1 MEYIKEKIVHYWS
14 KRVENFSNLRIQE
27 LEGEK
32 HLLWLSELKRYLPDR
47 TGLKIL
53 DIGTGTGF
61 LAFLLAAEG
70 HHLTGIDL
78 TEDMIQEAKRLS
90 RVLELP
96 AQFYVMDGE
105 NPDFPGGSFDAVI
118 TRNLTWSLPH
128 LAQAYAQWRK
138 LLKPQGVLINFDAD
152 YCREQPP
159 ENLPKDH
166 AHKDLSSS
174 MLQEY
179 ESIKD
184 IIRPT
189 QKPRPLWDRELLEKA
204 GYQNISVDTGVWKRI
219 YGQADQFYN
228 PTPIFTITATA

>member
-105 NPDFPGGSFDAVI
+105 NPDFPDGSFDAVI

-166 AHKDLSSS
+166 AHKDLSFS

-219 YGQADQFYN
+219 
-228 PTPIFTITATA
+228 

>member
-96 AQFYVMDGE
+96 AQFYVMDGGKIRIFRTA
-105 NPDFPGGSFDAVI
+105 P
-118 TRNLTWSLPH
+118 LTPSLP
-128 LAQAYAQWRK
+128 
-138 LLKPQGVLINFDAD
+138 G
-152 YCREQPP
+152 
-159 ENLPKDH
+159 
-166 AHKDLSSS
+166 
-174 MLQEY
+174 
-179 ESIKD
+179 
-184 IIRPT
+184 T
-189 QKPRPLWDRELLEKA
+189 
-204 GYQNISVDTGVWKRI
+204 
-219 YGQADQFYN
+219 
-228 PTPIFTITATA
+228 

>member
-105 NPDFPGGSFDAVI
+105 NPDFPDGSFDAVI

-152 YCREQPP
+152 YCRE
-159 ENLPKDH
+159 
-166 AHKDLSSS
+166 
-174 MLQEY
+174 
-179 ESIKD
+179 
-184 IIRPT
+184 
-189 QKPRPLWDRELLEKA
+189 
-204 GYQNISVDTGVWKRI
+204 
-219 YGQADQFYN
+219 
-228 PTPIFTITATA
+228 

>member
-1 MEYIKEKIVHYWS
+1 
-14 KRVENFSNLRIQE
+14 
-27 LEGEK
+27 
-32 HLLWLSELKRYLPDR
+32 
-47 TGLKIL
+47 
-53 DIGTGTGF
+53 
-61 LAFLLAAEG
+61 
-70 HHLTGIDL
+70 
-78 TEDMIQEAKRLS
+78 MIQEAKRLS

-105 NPDFPGGSFDAVI
+105 NPDFPDGSFDAVI